1 MNFAAIGCYFRNI
14 YVSYCLSDLSEA
26 TDTLYADKNGHR
38 LLFTNV
44 NAFGN
49 QDDSALDT
57 FGTQRQHFV
66 CDDPFVVEMI
76 LCHLLKYLIHISDE
90 LILWTLDL
98 TINGLWPLL
107 IRQLNIGGLKL
118 KKHCLELL
126 TSLMELGCLHKS
138 SKVQWNLVS
147 YTFKLVKKISG
158 QDKSNGELCHS
169 LVKMLSIISKFYSED
184 TNMKRI
190 CDHHSMELWNF
201 IQEPNQ
207 PGLHGK

>member
-1 MNFAAIGCYFRNI
+1 MCEGA
-14 YVSYCLSDLSEA
+14 DK
-26 TDTLYADKNGHR
+26 LYADKNGHR
-38 LLFTNV
+38 SLFTNV
-44 NAFGN
+44 NAFGH
-49 QDDSALDT
+49 QEDSALDT
-57 FGTQRQHFV
+57 FGTQHQHFV

-76 LCHLLKYLIHISDE
+76 QCDLLKYLTHISDQ

-98 TINGLWPLL
+98 TINSLWPLL

-147 YTFKLVKKISG
+147 FTFKLVKKISEE
-158 QDKSNGELCHS
+158 DKPNVEFRLS
-169 LVKMLSIISKFYSED
+169 LVKMLSIISKFYLQD

-190 CDHHSMELWNF
+190 CDHHSMQMWNF
-201 IQEPNQ
+201 IQVPNQ
-207 PGLHGK
+207 PGLNGK

>member
-1 MNFAAIGCYFRNI
+1 M
-14 YVSYCLSDLSEA
+14 
-26 TDTLYADKNGHR
+26 
-38 LLFTNV
+38 LFTNV

-190 CDHHSMELWNF
+190 CDHHSMQLWNF